1 LPLYKKDFK
10 RLIEFPEVDQMIQKT
25 KNPEHKVLLALLYLT
40 GARPAELLE
49 LKKRNFLIVGS
60 DLRMIL
66 PTKKRKKAG
75 AVNDRLLPVDIEETP
90 FVKSLIMPWVESLPS
105 QDSDV
110 LSIRTTTRIQ
120 QIVYALSDNQLCPY
134 TFRHNRLSQLA
145 MGGATVDELRQWKGA
160 SNIASI
166 TPYLLMS
173 PRVLDRIKK
182 GIK

>member
-1 LPLYKKDFK
+1 MPLYKKDFK
-10 RLIEFPEVDQMIQKT
+10 RLIEFPEVEQMIQKT
-25 KNPEHKVLLALLYLT
+25 KNPEHKVLIALLYLT

-90 FVKSLIMPWVESLPS
+90 FVKNLIMPWVEALPS
-105 QDSDV
+105 QDSDI

-120 QIVYALSDNQLCPY
+120 QIVYAASDNKLCPY

-145 MGGATVDELRQWKGA
+145 MGGATVDELKQWKGA
-160 SNIASI
+160 VDIASI

-173 PRVLDRIKK
+173 PIVLDRVKKRIK
-182 GIK
+182 